1 MELPQG
7 FDLRNLRVFQIVVE
21 AGGMSAA
28 ARRLSLTQSTVSQS
42 ISNLEAALET
52 RLFDRD
58 TRPLAM
64 TSAGEELYEA
74 TRHLLQKAAEALETT
89 RSGHDHAGLS
99 SLTFAMVESFANSIG
114 PLLLN
119 DCRHLARRWRIWSGI
134 SPDHQHAL
142 MTHGVDIAV
151 IAGDEL
157 DTVEGLERHLL
168 ISEPF
173 VLVFPADYPSPMD
186 HLQFIE
192 DLPFLR
198 YSLRSAIGRHI
209 ERQINRLRLDL
220 PAFAEFDTATGH
232 LAAVANGMGW
242 SLTTPLCLLQES
254 HQLPHLQVLRLSRN
268 SFSRRITLMARKGE
282 MGHAPARLAQAARRL
297 LADRMSTI
305 FQGEYSWLLES
316 SRIPSETVEP
326 PSPEPQAAQVRS
338 TD

>member
-1 MELPQG
+1 MELPHG
-7 FDLRNLRVFQIVVE
+7 FDLRSLRVFQIVVE

-28 ARRLSLTQSTVSQS
+28 ARRLSLTQSTVSQTV
-42 ISNLEAALET
+42 SNLEAALET

-74 TRHLLQKAAEALETT
+74 TRQILQKAAEALETT
-89 RSGHDHAGLS
+89 RSGHDQTGLS

-114 PLLLN
+114 PLLLH
-119 DCRHLARRWRIWSGI
+119 DCMHLARRWRIWSGI
-134 SPDHQHAL
+134 SPDHQHSL

-157 DTVEGLERHLL
+157 DTVEGLERHPLL
-168 ISEPF
+168 SEPF
-173 VLVFPADYPSPMD
+173 VLVFPADFPHPTE
-186 HLQFIE
+186 HLQPIKE
-192 DLPFLR
+192 LPFLR
-198 YSLRSAIGRHI
+198 YSLRSAIGRHV

-254 HQLPHLQVLRLSRN
+254 HQLPHLQVIRLARGG
-268 SFSRRITLMARKGE
+268 FSRRITLMARKGE
-282 MGHAPARLAQAARRL
+282 IGQTPERLATAARRL
-297 LADRMSTI
+297 LAERLSAVFGTD
-305 FQGEYSWLLES
+305 YAWLLENCRVPNEGLEAQPAS
-316 SRIPSETVEP
+316 SCS
-326 PSPEPQAAQVRS
+326 
-338 TD
+338 